1 MRPPTR
7 AVVLLATALFTI
19 AACGDD
25 PATDDAAATTTT
37 TTTSTTEP
45 TTTTAPPRPVVLVTG
60 DSIVYDVAPA
70 VEAALEP
77 DIADVVSLVTPSLG
91 TEPSQSNLIGQIEEQ
106 DVDVAIVMVGIWER
120 AYRTTSGASLGDDAY
135 AAEYRIEALDPIREA
150 MAATGGRL
158 VLTGPPP
165 LRVEADH
172 AQIEALETIWAAYAA
187 DHDDVDF
194 VDADDWIGGG
204 GIYIDVHREGP
215 ETVDGPAA
223 ARLRRTDGIHLC
235 AEGAR
240 RIATGMI
247 ETIAPELAGRPPVDP
262 DWEQGPWT
270 ARFPEDEC
278 PATET

>member
-7 AVVLLATALFTI
+7 AVVLLTIALFTI

-25 PATDDAAATTTT
+25 PATDAAATPT
-37 TTTSTTEP
+37 TTTSTIEP
-45 TTTTAPPRPVVLVTG
+45 PTTTAPPTPVVLVTG

-77 DIADVVSLVTPSLG
+77 DSADVVSLVTPSLG
-91 TEPSQSNLIGQIEEQ
+91 TEPSRSTLISQIEEE

-120 AYRTTSGASLGDDAY
+120 AYRTTSGASLGDEAF
-135 AAEYRIEALDPIREA
+135 AADYRTEALDPIREA
-150 MAATGGRL
+150 VAANGGRL

-165 LRVEADH
+165 LRVEADQ
-172 AQIEALETIWAAYAA
+172 AQIEALETIWSAYAD
-187 DHDDVDF
+187 DHDGVDF

-204 GIYIDVHREGP
+204 GIYIDVDREGP
-215 ETVDGPAA
+215 ETVDRPAA

-240 RIATGMI
+240 RIAAGMI
-247 ETIAPELAGRPPVDP
+247 DTISPELDGQPPVDP

-278 PATET
+278 PATKS